1 MDPGVSAGSSRSN
14 LGTQGERLLW
24 TLELFPVALGN
35 GLPPSTELLPC
46 GNLGAVVDIIK
57 VAPKQG
63 LCALWLLPLARQ
75 VSLEFPKPMPHLQ
88 GERSLALE
96 FFPKPW

>member
-1 MDPGVSAGSSRSN
+1 MDPEVSTGSTRAN

-24 TLELFPVALGN
+24 TLFPVALGN
-35 GLPPSTELLPC
+35 GLPLSTELLPC
-46 GNLGAVVDIIK
+46 GNLGAVADIIK

-63 LCALWLLPLARQ
+63 LCTLWLLPLARQ

-88 GERSLALE
+88 GERGLALE